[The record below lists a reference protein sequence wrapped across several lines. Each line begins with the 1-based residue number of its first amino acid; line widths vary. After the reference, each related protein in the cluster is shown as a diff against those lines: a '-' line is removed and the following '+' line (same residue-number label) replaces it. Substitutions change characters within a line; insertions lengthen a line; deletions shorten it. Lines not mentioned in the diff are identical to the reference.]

1 MKIKAIIET
10 NNVNYAVLDNST
22 LVCRLAAAGHLITL
36 DTAYSIFN
44 NCKEQYDVGL
54 LVNRNIVNKTL
65 GTEKFKI
72 EHKVIAFNT
81 AQIITIRPTKIE
93 LKESK

>member
-10 NNVNYAVLDNST
+10 NNVNYAVLHNST

-36 DTAYSIFN
+36 DTPYSIFN
-44 NCKEQYDVGL
+44 NWYDIGL
-54 LVNRNIVNKTL
+54 LINRNIVNKTL